1 MAINFLQ
8 ALMSPGPGLNGSDV
22 SAPGANPSPYASAPV
37 ASPQAPQNLLE
48 GIPGY
53 GDTPPPPNAMQN
65 LNMQPGVTPNAAPQ
79 PDSAAPAAPR
89 ARRSILDT
97 VGRLADVFAKVGGA
111 EALYQPTLDRREDR
125 ALALGDHARTVDLD
139 KLKLAT
145 AQNTLDDAGRARITQ
160 AVRGTQALLAANP
173 SADITKIFPLFAARA
188 GVPADQAAALA
199 GQIAAN
205 PGMLDGLAGFDDSGD
220 KYSGSVVYGRDANG
234 NVVAYQPNLKGGKA
248 RTVLPDGV
256 TAADR
261 ALVVN
266 NGGETNIVDPRTGQ
280 PLNTIGNTA
289 KPDTAANNQTRR
301 DIAAGNNRT
310 AVTIAGMP
318 ARAKPTTA
326 DKPKGDAATAGRAK
340 QATDLLDELDRTYTS
355 LDKVG
360 AAIKPG
366 ASIVNNVIARV
377 RSSGAGQ
384 FVEGAVGTKA
394 QTYRDR
400 INSIRP
406 ALMQSLAKATG
417 MTGKQLDSNADVK
430 LFMQTVTDPTKSLTA
445 NRQAISGLRRFLAEN
460 TASGR
465 PAPTPAPAR
474 GTRALPPRIQRSGGA
489 PAPKRVAVGK
499 PTVSNW

>member
-1 MAINFLQ
+1 
-8 ALMSPGPGLNGSDV
+8 MSPGPGLDGSDV
-22 SAPGANPSPYASAPV
+22 SAPGANPVGYGMASTVAPP
-37 ASPQAPQNLLE
+37 APPQNLLE

-53 GDTPPPPNAMQN
+53 GDTPPPNAMQN
-65 LNMQPGVTPNAAPQ
+65 LNMQPGVTPSAAPQ

-111 EALYQPTLDRREDR
+111 EALYQPTLDGREDR

-145 AQNTLDDAGRARITQ
+145 AQNTLDDAGRARFTQ
-160 AVRGTQALLAANP
+160 AARYTQALLAANP

-205 PGMLDGLAGFDDSGD
+205 PGMLDALATTDDSGD

-318 ARAKPTTA
+318 TRAKPGG
-326 DKPKGDAATAGRAK
+326 DKPGGDKAPSPSKIAEGAAPVVAALRSAIERLHSSGGMTDERSSTLGTLSAVARENVPGYERFTNREGFSAREDLNQMLTVGIPALLPLMGGLQLGGKNIDAAKELETWRNAIASSKDYPSAMRAIERFEK
-340 QATDLLDELDRTYTS
+340 RIAELQSPQAT
-355 LDKVG
+355 
-360 AAIKPG
+360 
-366 ASIVNNVIARV
+366 
-377 RSSGAGQ
+377 RS
-384 FVEGAVGTKA
+384 T
-394 QTYRDR
+394 
-400 INSIRP
+400 
-406 ALMQSLAKATG
+406 
-417 MTGKQLDSNADVK
+417 
-430 LFMQTVTDPTKSLTA
+430 
-445 NRQAISGLRRFLAEN
+445 
-460 TASGR
+460 
-465 PAPTPAPAR
+465 TPAPA
-474 GTRALPPRIQRSGGA
+474 GTRALPPRIQRSGDA